1 MKYVYLVCER
11 VMSFWLN
18 NKSLKKSFKNG
29 KVIGVTFRDIDYG
42 KLIADEEFQTY
53 LKDAEANGVSIKHR
67 GAGDRYK
74 VWDEDAKTMVTKIVQ
89 ADYVYVGL
97 DMRATYDSVDDMFT
111 APK

>member
-74 VWDEDAKTMVTKIVQ
+74 VWDKRLI
-89 ADYVYVGL
+89 L
-97 DMRATYDSVDDMFT
+97 WLLR
-111 APK
+111 